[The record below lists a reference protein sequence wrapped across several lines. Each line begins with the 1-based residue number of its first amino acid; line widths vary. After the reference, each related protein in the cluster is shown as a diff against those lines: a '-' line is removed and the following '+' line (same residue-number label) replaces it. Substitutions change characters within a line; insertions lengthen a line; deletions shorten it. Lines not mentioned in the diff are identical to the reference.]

1 MSQGQARNILLPHT
15 HQLAKVLSPPT
26 YRDPEQLLTVSK
38 VQFTPDWEGTVA
50 DHGTWR
56 VALGRI
62 GHEHVWR

>member
-1 MSQGQARNILLPHT
+1 MFISVFDARI
-15 HQLAKVLSPPT
+15 S
-26 YRDPEQLLTVSK
+26 RDPEQLLTVSK